1 MKAEYFFFLLSLLG
15 DSMFRIK
22 FDSNLALFL
31 KREDEM
37 KAEYL
42 NLIVKVVKAVV
53 ELYVS
58 FRYLGVFVGNGSSSP
73 RCCSVPLPECPEHS
87 TRNTL
92 PRRL

>member
-37 KAEYL
+37 K
-42 NLIVKVVKAVV
+42 NLIPKAVKAD
-53 ELYVS
+53 S
-58 FRYLGVFVGNGSSSP
+58 CAVF
-73 RCCSVPLPECPEHS
+73 EE
-87 TRNTL
+87 
-92 PRRL
+92 RR